1 MGKNDKQD
9 VTSGD
14 SSGSVHHLK
23 GMYQN
28 YFLDYA
34 SYVIL
39 ERAVPS
45 IEDGLKPVQRRIL
58 HAMKEMDDGRFHK
71 VANIIGQTMQYHP
84 HGDAAIGDALVK
96 LGQHDLLI
104 DTQGNWGDT
113 RTGDSAAAPRYIEA
127 RLTRFALDVAFNKDT
142 TEWQLSYD
150 GRKQEPINLP
160 MKFPLLLAQ
169 GVEGI
174 AVGLSTKIL
183 PHNIGELIKA
193 SIKILEDK
201 KFTIYPD
208 FETGGS
214 IDVAD
219 YNNGKRGG
227 KILIRAKIEKKDK
240 NTLVITEL
248 PYGVTTGSLIESI
261 VKANDKGKIKI
272 KKIVDN
278 TAQDVEVQID
288 LVPGT
293 SPDLTIDA
301 LYAFSNCS
309 ISVSPNAC
317 VIVDNKPLFLSVND
331 ILRMS
336 TDHTRELL
344 RQELEIKKA
353 DLEQKWH
360 NASLEKIFIENR
372 VYHEIEECETW
383 EAVLETIDREMR
395 KYIADPN
402 DVKPNDPRVRL
413 MRPFIEEDI
422 LRLTEIKIKRIS
434 KFNTFKADEYISQLE
449 ADIAQTIFDLEH
461 LTEFTI
467 KYFDDLYAKYGA
479 KYPRKTVITSFE
491 QIDVVQVAA
500 NNVKLYANFK
510 EGFIGWGLK
519 KDQEI
524 RECSDLDDII
534 AIKKDGTFRVS
545 KIGDKVFMGENLLHV
560 DVWKKGDDRTTYN
573 MIYLDGETGR
583 AMGKRFNV
591 TAITRDKDYDLTKGT
606 KGSKVLYLTV
616 NPNGESEIVRVT
628 LSPSSRAKKK
638 VFEFDFDHLDI
649 KGRSSQGNIVS
660 RYPVRKI
667 EQLEV
672 GQSTLGALK
681 LWVDEVSGRLNTD
694 ERGLYLGAF
703 DTGDL
708 IIALYTDGT
717 YILHNPDP
725 ILKIETNQLL
735 HVSKLEEESI
745 VTAVHYD
752 GEKDWTMV
760 KRFKIETSTLGE
772 KMLFIKEHKKS
783 RLLYATTDSDVEIE
797 YYLLNKNQKEYWTVA
812 LDDFIDVKGWK
823 AMGNRLSG
831 KMIRGI
837 RVLKNSEEESSPSN
851 PDDND
856 QDSDFKIGD
865 TIELDL

>member
-1 MGKNDKQD
+1 MAKKNKEDGSLSQPN
-9 VTSGD
+9 V
-14 SSGSVHHLK
+14 SVHTLK
-23 GMYQN
+23 GMYEN

-96 LGQHDLLI
+96 LGQRELLI

-113 RTGDSAAAPRYIEA
+113 RTGDSAAASRYIEA
-127 RLTRFALDVAFNKDT
+127 RLTKFALDVAFNKET

-150 GRKQEPINLP
+150 GRKNEPINLP

-174 AVGLSTKIL
+174 AVGLSTKIM
-183 PHNIGELIKA
+183 PHNVGELIKA
-193 SIKILEDK
+193 SIKVLQEK
-201 KFTIYPD
+201 KFVLYPD
-208 FETGGS
+208 FSTGGS

-227 KILIRAKIEKKDK
+227 KVLVRSKIEKQGK

-248 PYGVTTGSLIESI
+248 PYGITTSSLIDSI

-278 TAQDVEVQID
+278 TAAKVEIIID
-288 LVPGT
+288 LASGV

-301 LYAFSNCS
+301 LYAFTNCAIS
-309 ISVSPNAC
+309 ISPNAC
-317 VIVDNKPLFLSVND
+317 VIVDNKPLFLTVNE
-331 ILRMS
+331 ILRLS
-336 TDHTRELL
+336 TARTKDLL

-383 EAVLETIDREMR
+383 ELVLETIDREMR
-395 KYIADPN
+395 RYIADP
-402 DVKPNDPRVRL
+402 DEKVKATDHRL
-413 MRPFIEEDI
+413 ILNRPFTQDDI

-434 KFNTFKADEYISQLE
+434 KFNTFKADELLSQLE
-449 ADIAQTIFDLEH
+449 SDIEQTIYDLDH
-461 LTEFTI
+461 LTDFAI
-467 KYFDDLYAKYGA
+467 LYFEDLYKKYGSIN
-479 KYPRKTVITSFE
+479 PRRTEITSFE
-491 QIDVVQVAA
+491 SIDIVQVAA
-500 NNVKLYANFK
+500 NNVKLYANLK

-519 KDQEI
+519 KDLEI

-534 AIKKDGTFRVS
+534 GFKKDGTFRVS
-545 KIGDKVFMGENLLHV
+545 KIGEKVFMGQNLLHV
-560 DVWKKGDDRTTYN
+560 DVWKKGDNRTTYN
-573 MIYLDGETGR
+573 MIYLDGESGK
-583 AMGKRFNV
+583 AMAKRFNV
-591 TAITRDKDYDLTKGT
+591 KAITRDKDYVLTKGT
-606 KGSKVLYLTV
+606 KGSRVLYFTA
-616 NPNGESEIVRVT
+616 NPNGESEKVKVQ

-638 VFEFDFDHLDI
+638 VFDFDFDHLDI
-649 KGRSSQGNIVS
+649 KGRGSQGNILT

-672 GQSTLGALK
+672 GQSTLGALH
-681 LWVDEVSGRLNTD
+681 LWIDEVSGRINTD
-694 ERGLYLGAF
+694 ERGLHLGDF

-708 IIALYTDGT
+708 IIALYSDGT

-725 ILKIETNQLL
+725 ILKVETSQLL
-735 HVSKLEEESI
+735 HVGKLDEDSI

-760 KRFKIETSTLGE
+760 KRFRIETSSFDE
-772 KMLFIKEHKKS
+772 KVYFIREHSRSKLLF
-783 RLLYATTDSDVEIE
+783 ATTKSNIEVE
-797 YYLLNKNQKEYWTVA
+797 YYLLNKKKKEYWTVD
-812 LDDFIDVKGWK
+812 LDAFIDIKGWK
-823 AMGNRLSG
+823 AMGNRLST
-831 KMIRGI
+831 KQIRGI
-837 RVLKNSEEESSPSN
+837 RVLTTDEEEPTKEADAN
-851 PDDND
+851 QNGY
-856 QDSDFKIGD
+856 KAGD